1 MVIRPRGYL
10 LRGRGNGEYGASAG
24 RAVLVVVPRRYVR
37 AHGRST
43 LQTARDVDACPAL
56 TRLTHTRT
64 YHPTGHPY
72 ARMDAPP
79 TNEMAELSV
88 EDQAAAAAAASAASA
103 AKDAKAAA
111 TLLKQVG

>member
-1 MVIRPRGYL
+1 
-10 LRGRGNGEYGASAG
+10 
-24 RAVLVVVPRRYVR
+24 
-37 AHGRST
+37 
-43 LQTARDVDACPAL
+43 
-56 TRLTHTRT
+56 
-64 YHPTGHPY
+64 
-72 ARMDAPP
+72 MDAPP

>member
-37 AHGRST
+37 AHGRSP

-56 TRLTHTRT
+56 TRLTHKT
-64 YHPTGHPY
+64 YSHL
-72 ARMDAPP
+72 PP
-79 TNEMAELSV
+79 HRPPVRAHGRSTHE
-88 EDQAAAAAAASAASA
+88 
-103 AKDAKAAA
+103 
-111 TLLKQVG
+111 